1 MAAVYAIFFAE
12 VAAYRIGTKK
22 LAKLGVNYSM
32 STFRAL
38 ETRAD
43 RQTPITKNTMM
54 HTLMLILARDM
65 SMVVH
70 QLRPPKRLPHPHC
83 RRRSTTSRMLAMMIS
98 RYDHRLKLLVSLLV
112 LLFLNLVSSY
122 TGKIFSHL

>member
-22 LAKLGVNYSM
+22 LAKLGVNYST
-32 STFRAL
+32 STFCAL

-43 RQTPITKNTMM
+43 HQTLITKNMM
-54 HTLMLILARDM
+54 MPTLMLILARDT

-70 QLRPPKRLPHPHC
+70 QLRLPKRLPHPHY

-98 RYDHRLKLLVSLLV
+98 RYDHRPKLLVSLLV
-112 LLFLNLVSSY
+112 LPFSNLVSSY
-122 TGKIFSHL
+122 TGKISSHL